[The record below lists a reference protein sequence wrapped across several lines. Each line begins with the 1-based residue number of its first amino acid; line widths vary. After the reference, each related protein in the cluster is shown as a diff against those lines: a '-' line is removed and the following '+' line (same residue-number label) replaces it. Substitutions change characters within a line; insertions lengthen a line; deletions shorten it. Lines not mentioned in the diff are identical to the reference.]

1 MSDVTL
7 PTGANSPLTG
17 DTAEVSIEWGSG
29 DVVDVSA
36 VLLTDAHKVRTD
48 EDLVF
53 FNNPVGGDG
62 AVRTAAGP
70 AGTTHVTVELA
81 KVPAEIARVVV
92 VASSDADRPGSTL
105 GQVPGLGATTTSGGT
120 RIGYTPDAFAGGE
133 TVAVLVELY
142 RRGDAWKVRAVGQ
155 GYASGLAGLATDF
168 GISVEEEEGEAE
180 PTPAPAPT
188 PAAPAHVMV
197 KETAPAPAAEPARIS
212 MAKEPLGRVDLAKGG
227 RATISMDKAD
237 RSVTVTASLVWDG
250 GSDAR
255 RKSGADLDLY
265 ALFVPR
271 SEVSEKKSGG
281 NGVIY
286 YKELGSLEAAPYI
299 RLDGDSRTAGRET
312 VRITR
317 PDEQGYVLIC
327 AYSAVEN
334 GFGSF
339 KSYGAH
345 AEVTDGAGSTVNVPL
360 FNNKRAVFWVAI
372 ALVDFTDAEGVS
384 IQHVEK
390 YSKLM
395 AERRPM
401 LYTDGTFEMGAGPAE
416 FKTTRAPR
424 ER

>member
-7 PTGANSPLTG
+7 PTGANAPLTG
-17 DTAEVSIEWGSG
+17 DRAEVSIGWASA

-62 AVRTAAGP
+62 AVRTTAGP
-70 AGTTHVTVELA
+70 SGTTHVAVELA
-81 KVPAEIARVVV
+81 KLPAEITKVVV
-92 VASSDADRPGSTL
+92 VVSADADRPGATL
-105 GQVPGLGATTTSGGT
+105 GQVPGLGALTTSGDA
-120 RIGYTPDAFAGGE
+120 RIAYPAGAFEGGE

-168 GISVEEEEGEAE
+168 GISVEDEPEPE
-180 PTPAPAPT
+180 PTPAPAAPVHALVKE
-188 PAAPAHVMV
+188 PAA
-197 KETAPAPAAEPARIS
+197 APAPAAPAPIS

-227 RATISMDKAD
+227 RATISMDKDD
-237 RSVTVTASLVWDG
+237 RSITVTASLVWDG
-250 GSDAR
+250 GNDAR

-265 ALFVPR
+265 ALYVPR
-271 SEVSEKKSGG
+271 SKLGALNKGDSD
-281 NGVIY
+281 GVIY
-286 YKELGSLEAAPYI
+286 YRDLGSLNSAPYI
-299 RLDGDSRTAGRET
+299 KLDGDSRVPGRET

-317 PDEQGYVLIC
+317 PDQQGYVLIC

-345 AEVTDGAGSTVNVPL
+345 AEVTDGQGSTVNVPL

-372 ALVDFTDAEGVS
+372 ALVDFTDPEGVS

-395 AERRPM
+395 QERRPM
-401 LYTDGTFEMGAGPAE
+401 LYPDGTFEMGAGPAE
-416 FKTTRAPR
+416 FKTVRAPR

>member
-7 PTGANSPLTG
+7 PTGANAALTG
-17 DTAEVSIEWGSG
+17 DSAEVSIGWGSA

-36 VLLTDAHKVRTD
+36 VLLTDAHKVRSD
-48 EDLVF
+48 DDLVF

-62 AVRTAAGP
+62 AVRTSAGP
-70 AGTTHVTVELA
+70 AGSTHVSVELA

-92 VASSDADRPGSTL
+92 VASADADRPGMTL
-105 GQVPGLGATTTSGGT
+105 GQVAGLGAVTTSGGA
-120 RIGYTPDAFAGGE
+120 RVAYTPDTFAGGE
-133 TVAVLVELY
+133 SVAVLVELY

-155 GYASGLAGLATDF
+155 GYASGLAGLAKDF
-168 GISVEEEEGEAE
+168 GISVADE
-180 PTPAPAPT
+180 PEPAPT
-188 PAAPAHVMV
+188 PAPAHVMV
-197 KETAPAPAAEPARIS
+197 KEPQPAPAPIS

-227 RATISMDKAD
+227 SATISLDKSD
-237 RSVTVTASLVWDG
+237 RSITVTASLVWDG
-250 GSDAR
+250 GDKSR

-265 ALFVPR
+265 ALFVPKAG
-271 SEVSEKKSGG
+271 VSAKKADSD
-281 NGVIY
+281 GVIY
-286 YKELGSLEAAPYI
+286 YRDLGTTTSAPYI
-299 RLDGDSRTAGRET
+299 RLDGDSREPGRET

-345 AEVTDGAGSTVNVPL
+345 AEVTDGQGSTVNVPL

-372 ALVDFTDAEGVS
+372 ALVDFTDPEGVA
-384 IQHVEK
+384 IRHVEK

-395 AERRPM
+395 SERRPM
-401 LYTDGTFEMGAGPAE
+401 LYTDGTFAMDSGPVE
-416 FKTTRAPR
+416 FKTRRNPG

>member
-7 PTGANSPLTG
+7 PTGANAPLTG
-17 DTAEVSIEWGSG
+17 DRAEVSIGWGSA

-36 VLLTDAHKVRTD
+36 VLLTDAHKVRSD
-48 EDLVF
+48 DDLIF

-62 AVRTAAGP
+62 AVRTSAGP
-70 AGTTHVTVELA
+70 AGSTHVSVELA

-92 VASSDADRPGSTL
+92 VASADADRPGMTL
-105 GQVPGLGATTTSGGT
+105 GRVSGLGAVTTSGGA
-120 RIGYTPDAFAGGE
+120 RVAYTPDAFAGGE
-133 TVAVLVELY
+133 SVAVLVELY

-155 GYASGLAGLATDF
+155 GYASGLAGLAGDF
-168 GISVEEEEGEAE
+168 GISVADE
-180 PTPAPAPT
+180 PEPAPATAPVA
-188 PAAPAHVMV
+188 PPAPAHVMV
-197 KETAPAPAAEPARIS
+197 KEPTPAPAPPAPARIS

-227 RATISMDKAD
+227 SATISLDKSD
-237 RSVTVTASLVWDG
+237 RSITVTASLVWDG
-250 GSDAR
+250 GDKNR

-271 SEVSEKKSGG
+271 TAVSEKKSDSD
-281 NGVIY
+281 GVIY
-286 YKELGSLEAAPYI
+286 YRELGTLTSAPYI
-299 RLDGDSRTAGRET
+299 KLDGDSREPGRET

-345 AEVTDGAGSTVNVPL
+345 AEVTDGQGSTVNVPL

-372 ALVDFTDAEGVS
+372 ALVDFTDPDGVA
-384 IQHVEK
+384 IRHVEK

-395 AERRPM
+395 SERRPM
-401 LYTDGTFEMGAGPAE
+401 LYADGTFAMDSGPVE
-416 FKTTRAPR
+416 FKTRRSPG

>member
-7 PTGANSPLTG
+7 PTGANAPLTG
-17 DTAEVSIEWGSG
+17 DRAEVSIGWGSA

-62 AVRTAAGP
+62 AVRTAPGP
-70 AGTTHVTVELA
+70 SGTTHVSVELA
-81 KVPAEIARVVV
+81 KLPAEIARVVV
-92 VASSDADRPGSTL
+92 VVSSDADRPGATL
-105 GQVPGLGATTTSGGT
+105 GQVPGLGATTVSGDA
-120 RIGYTPDAFAGGE
+120 RIAYTPDAFAGGE

-168 GISVEEEEGEAE
+168 GISVEDE
-180 PTPAPAPT
+180 PEPEPAPAP
-188 PAAPAHVMV
+188 AVPAHVMV
-197 KETAPAPAAEPARIS
+197 KEPAAAPAPAAPAPIS

-227 RATISMDKAD
+227 RATISMDKGD

-250 GSDAR
+250 GNDAR
-255 RKSGADLDLY
+255 RKTGADLDLY

-271 SEVSEKKSGG
+271 SKVGAKKGG
-281 NGVIY
+281 DGVIY
-286 YKELGSLEAAPYI
+286 YRELGSLTSAPYI
-299 RLDGDSRTAGRET
+299 QLDGDSRVPGRET

-345 AEVTDGAGSTVNVPL
+345 AEVTDGQGSTVNVPL

-372 ALVDFTDAEGVS
+372 ALVDFTDPDGVS

-395 AERRPM
+395 QERRPM
-401 LYTDGTFEMGAGPAE
+401 LYADGTFEMGAGPAE
-416 FKTTRAPR
+416 FKTVRSPR

>member
-7 PTGANSPLTG
+7 PTGANAPLTG
-17 DTAEVSIEWGSG
+17 DRAEVSIGWASA

-70 AGTTHVTVELA
+70 AGTTHVSVELA

-92 VASSDADRPGSTL
+92 VVSSDADRPGSTL
-105 GQVPGLGATTTSGGT
+105 GRVPGLSAVTTSGDA
-120 RIGYTPDAFAGGE
+120 RIVYPTDAFTGGE

-168 GISVEEEEGEAE
+168 GITVEDEPEPEPAAV
-180 PTPAPAPT
+180 PTPAPAE
-188 PAAPAHVMV
+188 PAHVLV
-197 KETAPAPAAEPARIS
+197 KEPAPASAPAPIS

-227 RATISMDKAD
+227 RATISLDKDD

-250 GSDAR
+250 GDDAR
-255 RKSGADLDLY
+255 RKTGADLDLY
-265 ALFVPR
+265 ALFVPGAKVGPR
-271 SEVSEKKSGG
+271 ADGKPEGD
-281 NGVIY
+281 GVVY
-286 YKELGSLEAAPYI
+286 YRDLGSLNSAPYI
-299 RLDGDSRTAGRET
+299 KLDGDSRAPGRET

-317 PDEQGYVLIC
+317 PDQQGYVLIC

-345 AEVTDGAGSTVNVPL
+345 AEVTDGQGSTVTVPL

-372 ALVDFTDAEGVS
+372 ALVDFTDPEGVS
-384 IQHVEK
+384 IRHVEK

-395 AERRPM
+395 QERRPM
-401 LYTDGTFEMGAGPAE
+401 LYSDGTFEMGAGPAE
-416 FKTTRAPR
+416 FKTVRSPK

>member
-7 PTGANSPLTG
+7 PTGANAPLTG
-17 DTAEVSIEWGSG
+17 DRAEVSIGWGST

-70 AGTTHVTVELA
+70 SGTTHVSVELA
-81 KVPAEIARVVV
+81 KLPAEIARVVV
-92 VASSDADRPGSTL
+92 VVSSDADRPGMTL
-105 GQVPGLGATTTSGGT
+105 GQVPGLGAVTVSGDA

-168 GISVEEEEGEAE
+168 GISVEDE
-180 PTPAPAPT
+180 PDPEPVPA

-197 KETAPAPAAEPARIS
+197 KEPAAAPAPAAPAPIS

-227 RATISMDKAD
+227 RATINMDKGD

-250 GSDAR
+250 GDDAR
-255 RKSGADLDLY
+255 RKTGADLDLY

-271 SEVSEKKSGG
+271 SEVGAKKGG
-281 NGVIY
+281 GDGVIY
-286 YKELGSLEAAPYI
+286 YRELGSLTAAPYI
-299 RLDGDSRTAGRET
+299 QLDGDSRVPGRET

-345 AEVTDGAGSTVNVPL
+345 AEVTDGQGSTVNVPL

-372 ALVDFTDAEGVS
+372 ALVDFTDPDGVS

-395 AERRPM
+395 QERRPM
-401 LYTDGTFEMGAGPAE
+401 LYSDGTFEMGAGPAE
-416 FKTTRAPR
+416 FKTVRAPR

>member
-7 PTGANSPLTG
+7 PTGANAPLTG
-17 DTAEVSIEWGSG
+17 DRAEVSIGWGST

-70 AGTTHVTVELA
+70 AGTTHVSVELA
-81 KVPAEIARVVV
+81 KLPAEIARVVV
-92 VASSDADRPGSTL
+92 VVSSDADRPGMTL
-105 GQVPGLGATTTSGGT
+105 GQVPGLGAVTVSGDA

-168 GISVEEEEGEAE
+168 GISVEDEPEPE
-180 PTPAPAPT
+180 PTPA

-197 KETAPAPAAEPARIS
+197 KEPAAAPAPAAPAPIS

-227 RATISMDKAD
+227 RATINMDKAD
-237 RSVTVTASLVWDG
+237 RSITVTASLVWDG
-250 GSDAR
+250 GDDAR
-255 RKSGADLDLY
+255 RKTGADLDLY

-271 SEVSEKKSGG
+271 SKVGAKKGDKD
-281 NGVIY
+281 GVIY
-286 YKELGSLEAAPYI
+286 YRELGSLTAAPYI
-299 RLDGDSRTAGRET
+299 QLDGDSRVPGRET

-345 AEVTDGAGSTVNVPL
+345 AEVTDGQGSTVNVPL

-372 ALVDFTDAEGVS
+372 ALVDFTDPDGVS

-395 AERRPM
+395 QERRPM
-401 LYTDGTFEMGAGPAE
+401 LYPDGTFEMGAGPAE
-416 FKTTRAPR
+416 FKTVRSPR